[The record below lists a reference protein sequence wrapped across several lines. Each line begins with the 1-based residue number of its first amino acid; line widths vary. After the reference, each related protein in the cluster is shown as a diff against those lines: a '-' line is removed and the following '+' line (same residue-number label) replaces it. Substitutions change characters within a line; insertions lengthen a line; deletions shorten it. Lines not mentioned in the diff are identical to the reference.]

1 MPTLKLTL
9 AYDGAAYVGWQ
20 RQANGPSVQACLEL
34 ALKAF
39 DPLPVTV
46 VGAGRTDAG
55 VHALAQV
62 ASVRLAH
69 PIAPAALMRAANG
82 RLPADIRVLSVELVP
97 DDFHARFCATAK
109 TYRYRLLGGP
119 VVSPFERRYGWHVP
133 RQLDFASMVAAGR
146 LLIGE
151 HDFAA
156 FQASGSDVRTTRR
169 TLFQVRVSPP
179 TAGPWAGAEGDGE
192 TVATIDVRGSGFLRH
207 MVRIVVGTLVE
218 VGLGKRD
225 HASVSRALQL
235 ATRDAAGQTAPPR
248 GLFLVRVEYP
258 GHAPETELPEATAC
272 A

>member
-20 RQANGPSVQACLEL
+20 RQANGPSVQRCLEL
-34 ALKAF
+34 ALEAF
-39 DPLPVTV
+39 DPQPVTV

-62 ASVRLAH
+62 ASVRLSH
-69 PIAPAALMRAANG
+69 PIAPSALMRAANG
-82 RLPADIRVLSVELVP
+82 RLPADIRVLSVEAVP
-97 DDFHARFCATAK
+97 DDFHARFRATAK
-109 TYRYRLLGGP
+109 TYRYRLLGGT

-133 RQLDFASMVAAGR
+133 GQLDFASMVAAGR
-146 LLIGE
+146 LLVGE
-151 HDFAA
+151 HDFAG

-169 TLFQVRVSPP
+169 TMFEVRVSSPV
-179 TAGPWAGAEGDGE
+179 AGPWASDEETRE

-207 MVRIVVGTLVE
+207 MVRIMVGTLVE
-218 VGLGKRD
+218 VGLGRRD
-225 HASVSRALQL
+225 AASVSRALEL
-235 ATRDAAGQTAPPR
+235 ASRDAAGQTAPPC

-258 GHAPETELPEATAC
+258 GHAPETGRPDDTAF